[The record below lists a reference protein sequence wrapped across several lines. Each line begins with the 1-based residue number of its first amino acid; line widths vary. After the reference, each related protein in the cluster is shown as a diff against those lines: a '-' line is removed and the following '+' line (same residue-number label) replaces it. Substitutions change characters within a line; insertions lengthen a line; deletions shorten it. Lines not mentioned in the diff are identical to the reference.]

1 MEKYSGLTK
10 VAWFICG
17 LIWGN
22 CFSRLFGL
30 DIAGVI
36 GGIAFIVVVIVMIT
50 VVVVETRS
58 V

>member
-1 MEKYSGLTK
+1 MEKYSGLMK

-30 DIAGVI
+30 DVAGVI
-36 GGIAFIVVVIVMIT
+36 GGIAFLVVTIVMIT
-50 VVVVETRS
+50 VVVVEIRNI
-58 V
+58 